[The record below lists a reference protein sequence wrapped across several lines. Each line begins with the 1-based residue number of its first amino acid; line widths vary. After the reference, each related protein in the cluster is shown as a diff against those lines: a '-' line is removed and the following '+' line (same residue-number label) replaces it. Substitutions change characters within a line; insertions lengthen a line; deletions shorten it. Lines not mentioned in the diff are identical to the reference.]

1 MRYII
6 FGRSIVFVFYINL
19 IEPDYVQKKIT
30 LYTTAVSTVENFDTT
45 EQLTTRLVEL
55 GELLKVDAADLA
67 NLEPNETEQ
76 A

>member
-6 FGRSIVFVFYINL
+6 FSRSIVFVFYINL

-30 LYTTAVSTVENFDTT
+30 LYTTAAS
-45 EQLTTRLVEL
+45 LVEDFDSVEAL
-55 GELLKVDAADLA
+55 TERLLTLAEYMKLNVGDLA
-67 NLEPNETEQ
+67 GLEPNETE

>member
-6 FGRSIVFVFYINL
+6 FSRAVVFVFYINI

-30 LYTTAVSTVENFDTT
+30 LYTTAASLVENFDTT
-45 EQLTTRLVEL
+45 EQLTTRLIEL
-55 GELLKVDAADLA
+55 AEVVKVDVSDLA